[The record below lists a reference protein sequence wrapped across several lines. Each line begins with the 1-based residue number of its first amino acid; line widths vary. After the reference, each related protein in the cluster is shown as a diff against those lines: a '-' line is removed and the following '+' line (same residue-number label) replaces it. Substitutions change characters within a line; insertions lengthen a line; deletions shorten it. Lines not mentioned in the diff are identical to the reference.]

1 MIDLSKK
8 YLPTKI
14 FQKIKS
20 CFSENKIEESYFW
33 RNYDKN
39 EISKLKDKF
48 KGQRAFIVGNGP
60 SLNKIDLTKL
70 KDEYTFGVNSIFLKE
85 EVFKPYFYVV
95 EDHNVARDNS
105 EKIHDFKVNYKFFPR
120 NYKHIIKKDSN
131 TLFFNMNTGYYQK
144 YSSNY
149 CIPRFSADA
158 SSKIYCGQS
167 VTIMCL
173 QLAFYMGF
181 ESVYLLGM
189 DFSYVIPKDAIIEEG
204 GSILSTS
211 DDPNHFDASYFGAGK
226 RWHDPHLDRVERSYK
241 LAKICYESKGKNI
254 YNSTVGGKLEV
265 FERVDFNSLF

>member
-8 YLPTKI
+8 YLPNKL
-14 FQKIKS
+14 FKKIKS
-20 CFSENKIEESYFW
+20 NLPQSIIEESYLW
-33 RNYDKN
+33 RSFDKRK
-39 EISKLKDKF
+39 ISKLKDAF
-48 KGQRAFIVGNGP
+48 KGERAFIVGNGP
-60 SLNKIDLTKL
+60 SLNKIDLNKL

-85 EVFKPYFYVV
+85 DTFKPYFYVV
-95 EDHNVARDNS
+95 EDHNVARDNAK
-105 EKIHDFKVNYKFFPR
+105 KIHDFKIKYKFLPR
-120 NYKHIIKKDSN
+120 NYKHIIKGDPN
-131 TLFFNMNTGYYQK
+131 TIFYNMNTGYYQE

-158 SSKIYCGQS
+158 SSRLYCSQS
-167 VTIMCL
+167 VTIICL

-189 DFSYVIPKDAIIEEG
+189 DFSYIIPEDAVLEDG

-211 DDPNHFDASYFGAGK
+211 DDPNHFDSSYFGAGK